1 MKTKKVLSLTL
12 AAVMAAS
19 LTACGGGSTEADT
32 TAASR
37 TEAAT
42 TAAEEKATEGEESK
56 ETEAAAG
63 GSITVAAV
71 ETAYGKPMWESVA
84 KAFTEETGIE
94 VNLIVDKKLED
105 IITPDMK
112 AGNYPDVIMRAVGSE
127 QALTETFVKDNN
139 VVELTDVLE
148 MTVPGEEAKVGDKI
162 LPGFTENSITNPY
175 GDGKTYLMPMFYGP
189 CGLFYNAN
197 LFETKGWEVPETW
210 DQMWELGDK
219 AKAEG
224 IALFTYPTT
233 GYFDAFFYALLHE
246 SMGNEKFQEALRY
259 GEGIWDTPEAQQA
272 FDIVAKLA
280 TYTESTTPANANDN
294 DFQKNQQLILD
305 NKALFM
311 PNGNWVIGEM
321 AEAPRAEGFEWG
333 FTALPA
339 ITEGGER
346 ASYTFFEQIWMP
358 KGAVNQD
365 AGKQFIAFMYS
376 DKAAEIFAKEGGAV
390 QPIEGMSAKL
400 EGDAAIYYSIYDTGA
415 VAVMDAFAT
424 TEPVEGITIRSTF
437 FDPVNALVTGDKTQ
451 EEWVE
456 QIKKDSETLRANL
469 K

>member
-1 MKTKKVLSLTL
+1 
-12 AAVMAAS
+12 
-19 LTACGGGSTEADT
+19 
-32 TAASR
+32 
-37 TEAAT
+37 
-42 TAAEEKATEGEESK
+42 
-56 ETEAAAG
+56 
-63 GSITVAAV
+63 
-71 ETAYGKPMWESVA
+71 
-84 KAFTEETGIE
+84 
-94 VNLIVDKKLED
+94 
-105 IITPDMK
+105 
-112 AGNYPDVIMRAVGSE
+112 
-127 QALTETFVKDNN
+127 
-139 VVELTDVLE
+139 

-311 PNGNWVIGEM
+311 PNGM
-321 AEAPRAEGFEWG
+321 
-333 FTALPA
+333 
-339 ITEGGER
+339 
-346 ASYTFFEQIWMP
+346 
-358 KGAVNQD
+358 
-365 AGKQFIAFMYS
+365 
-376 DKAAEIFAKEGGAV
+376 
-390 QPIEGMSAKL
+390 
-400 EGDAAIYYSIYDTGA
+400 
-415 VAVMDAFAT
+415 
-424 TEPVEGITIRSTF
+424 
-437 FDPVNALVTGDKTQ
+437 
-451 EEWVE
+451 
-456 QIKKDSETLRANL
+456 
-469 K
+469 